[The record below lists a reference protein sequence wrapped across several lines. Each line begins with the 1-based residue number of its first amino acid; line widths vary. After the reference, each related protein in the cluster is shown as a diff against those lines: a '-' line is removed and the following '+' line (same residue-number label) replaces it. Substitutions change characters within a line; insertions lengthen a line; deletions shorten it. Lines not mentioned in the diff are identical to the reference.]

1 MKEPYRSDKRN
12 YEQRQGHSDV
22 ERERY
27 LEKLR
32 LKTERRYNTKVLRNM
47 AFAVGEEH
55 AEKTSQKHLGAIA
68 KRTEFRAHL
77 KQTVIDSHKAH
88 EHMHRKLG
96 QLYRE
101 RLTWFVSRSLEH
113 AATAR
118 NEFDQ
123 YHRSR
128 PPLPLNTEPQ
138 PPAVSSAEQIDG

>member
-32 LKTERRYNTKVLRNM
+32 LKTERRYNTKILRNM
-47 AFAVGEEH
+47 AYAVGEEH
-55 AEKTSQKHLGAIA
+55 ADKTSQKHLNAIA
-68 KRTEFRAHL
+68 TRTEFRAHL
-77 KQTVIDSHKAH
+77 KRTVIESHKAH

-118 NEFDQ
+118 NEFEQ
-123 YHRSR
+123 FHRSR
-128 PPLPLNTEPQ
+128 LPLQSNSERPA
-138 PPAVSSAEQIDG
+138 PAVNTAEQVDG